1 LAGEVCRTGCDSVTQ
16 SEWMAHTA
24 CPLALA
30 LLAATA
36 PLLAQTFEYKGDYL
50 TDRAHPRL
58 WMPARRAKLLARE
71 TQRDS
76 LRWAQFNT
84 LIRGG
89 VKMPEPGLALALYF
103 VATQSEEHGKR
114 AVAWALDP
122 ATRDLRQMAVVFDW
136 CQPALGANESKALVK
151 KIESALA
158 AQTAAIDKLDLPQVR
173 DRVIAA
179 LAISGHTAAEPHTAF
194 IKPVVE
200 GWWKSQVAG
209 RVAAGASPID
219 QRDHLT
225 LMELLHALRDN
236 LEIDLRETNQKYFT
250 GLPIFHLLA
259 HYPAPYPGA
268 ENEYRVPLMKV
279 HGEPDAGD
287 MIRSRAA
294 ALSMV
299 AYDNNSQEMQFLQG
313 WLIQDRFLL
322 RSPYGIVYEFLWAN
336 PYQPGLSFHYLPNVF
351 HDPASG
357 RLIIRST
364 WEDDAVWYYQ
374 AGEVV
379 QMFRSGQ
386 VVNMKREQVTGQVEM
401 GNTILLPGNLSE
413 RFEVKSGEAPVHYY
427 VLGLRDEAPY
437 DLEVDD
443 EELREVRTGR
453 GGILELK
460 FPRERAA
467 AVLLRPAPAQ

>member
-1 LAGEVCRTGCDSVTQ
+1 
-16 SEWMAHTA
+16 MAHTA
-24 CPLALA
+24 GPLALA

-84 LIRGG
+84 LMRGG
-89 VKMPEPGLALALYF
+89 VKMPEPGLALALYY
-103 VATQSEEHGKR
+103 VAAQSEDHGKR

-136 CQPALGANESKALVK
+136 CQPVLAAADSKALVK
-151 KIESALA
+151 KIEAALA
-158 AQTAAIDKLDLPQVR
+158 AQPALGKLDLSGVR
-173 DRVIAA
+173 DRVLAA
-179 LAISGHTAAEPHTAF
+179 LAISGHTELEPQTAF

-200 GWWKSQVAG
+200 TWWKSQVAD
-209 RVAAGASPID
+209 RVAAGAAPID
-219 QRDHLT
+219 QRDNLA
-225 LMELLHALRDN
+225 LLELLHALRDN
-236 LEIDLRETNQKYFT
+236 LEIDLRETNHKYFT

-268 ENEYRVPLMKV
+268 ENEYRVSLMKV
-279 HGEPDAGD
+279 HGEPDAGV

-294 ALSMV
+294 ALAMV

-336 PYQPGLSFHYLPNVF
+336 PYQPGLSFHYLPTVF

-386 VVNMKREQVTGQVEM
+386 VVNMKREQVTQPVEM

-413 RFEVKSGEAPVHYY
+413 RFEVRSGEAPVHYY
-427 VLGLRDEAPY
+427 VLGLREEAPY

-460 FPRERAA
+460 FPRERVAG
-467 AVLLRPAPAQ
+467 VRLQPVPTQ